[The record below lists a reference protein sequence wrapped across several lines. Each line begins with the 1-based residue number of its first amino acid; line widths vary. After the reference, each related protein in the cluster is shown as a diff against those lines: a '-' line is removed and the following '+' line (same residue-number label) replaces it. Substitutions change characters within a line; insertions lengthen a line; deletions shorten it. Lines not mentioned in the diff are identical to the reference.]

1 MLRQYFLELYRK
13 NKMIMYKMY
22 NMYTMAAFLYILY
35 SYSLLK
41 YWYPTPNRR
50 GIPSQ
55 IICSM
60 PIKEI
65 GAKNYDIKYDIKAVN
80 PNRKNKEDNRPW
92 KNC

>member
-50 GIPSQ
+50 GLPSQ

-65 GAKNYDIKYDIKAVN
+65 GAKNYDIKAVN

>member
-13 NKMIMYKMY
+13 NKMIMY
-22 NMYTMAAFLYILY
+22 NMYTMTAFLYILY

-41 YWYPTPNRR
+41 YWYPTTNRR

-65 GAKNYDIKYDIKAVN
+65 GAKNYDIKAVN
-80 PNRKNKEDNRPW
+80 PNRKSKEDNGPR